1 MHGARILAWLL
12 SLTVALGPVTTSR
25 FIQTDERPA
34 AIQRALG
41 FIYSV
46 ASDQAVFAAHGD
58 DLLWCFFSIANTA
71 KDPELRKQ
79 AAKMGHELAETWHR
93 GHPHIPANADAEEL
107 TQLVMGAYA
116 AERLGVKDR
125 QIKAELRK
133 AAARF
138 TARDYL
144 RFDAPNEPP
153 DLNDPDRYTKWMD
166 ALITTF
172 FGDAYGIKLGA
183 HYRDV
188 VKWLPRLRPYLE
200 NDDSLEFDEFYAITH
215 LIYTLDR
222 YGERRVSPSF
232 LTEEVGFLKRRMAE
246 AMADDDPEMVG
257 EGMDS
262 LKMLG
267 LENDAL
273 VLQGEQYL
281 LSHQH
286 PDGTWAGGQDDIY
299 TAYHSAWTGI
309 DGLRDYR
316 FRGKVK
322 KVPVM

>member
-116 AERLGVKDR
+116 AERLGVKDG

-166 ALITTF
+166 ALIRTF

-257 EGMDS
+257 EGWIVS
-262 LKMLG
+262 KCSVLKMMRWFCRGSSTCCRINIRTEHGREGRTTSIRPTTPPGLG
-267 LENDAL
+267 LMGCAII
-273 VLQGEQYL
+273 VSG
-281 LSHQH
+281 
-286 PDGTWAGGQDDIY
+286 A
-299 TAYHSAWTGI
+299 
-309 DGLRDYR
+309 
-316 FRGKVK
+316 K
-322 KVPVM
+322 